1 MRRMASS
8 EGSLECVCLRP
19 GIRDKMLSIQLAA
32 LACCSLAVKMSVGLS
47 CAASSNDLA
56 HAIR

>member
-1 MRRMASS
+1 VRRMASS

-19 GIRDKMLSIQLAA
+19 GMRDKMLSIQLAA

-47 CAASSNDLA
+47 CAARGDKDQHLQ
-56 HAIR
+56 